1 MIALRATSMPPKS
14 SRGSGYVYPNVLAF
28 LTALENDILPLDTTP
43 KTYDNVP
50 LNMPSTFDMVC
61 DDALRLLVV
70 DKIGN
75 PVPTVVS

>member
-14 SRGSGYVYPNVLAF
+14 SRGSGYLYPNFLAF
-28 LTALENDILPLDTTP
+28 LTALENNILPLDTTP
-43 KTYDNVP
+43 KTYDNAP
-50 LNMPSTFDMVC
+50 LKPSTFDMVC